1 MKKLVVLLLV
11 LLWPAVAARG
21 ETWTIDSGENH
32 VYYIETFGETLPEE
46 ACQALA
52 ATPFAGDASL
62 CGVLIDEVNREYPEA
77 NRQMLLLALQHEGT
91 TLLVDGTEWPDT
103 GWEVWAASDTF
114 LREGED
120 FAISARPRYN
130 NLGQVMMVWPTIE
143 YGQEIFYIGG
153 YEGSSYVYSYTNLD
167 EQGNGVK
174 VTSEYPAY
182 AYQLIQVQGGRL
194 GGMKSYWVGKPARL
208 DIITAAEF
216 PNTQEKLQTLDNAPW
231 SGIGGAYVHTANLRE
246 QPTGKSRSLGVYRWA
261 IGEKLG
267 SAPGTEWPWYQL
279 RIGDTVGWMSGAYV
293 IDDHGQ
299 APPPAVAQC
308 SREIILHL
316 SPNGDVKQT
325 LPAGTA
331 MQILADCDG
340 WYHVVLPEGDMTWRL
355 AAEGTYGYVRMSDVA
370 EYATLLNMKYGVVCE
385 GGQ

>member
-11 LLWPAVAARG
+11 LLWPAMAARG
-21 ETWTIDSGENH
+21 ETWTIDTGENH
-32 VYYIETFGETLPEE
+32 VYSIETFGETLPEE
-46 ACQALA
+46 ARQALA

-62 CGVLIDEVNREYPEA
+62 CGVLINEANKEYPDQ

-103 GWEVWAASDTF
+103 GWEVWVASDTF
-114 LREGED
+114 LREGEE
-120 FAISARPRYN
+120 FAINAQPKYN
-130 NLGQVMMVWPTIE
+130 NLGQVIMVWPTIE

-174 VTSEYPAY
+174 VTSDYPAY

-194 GGMKSYWVGKPARL
+194 GGMKSYWVGKPARM
-208 DIITAAEF
+208 DIMTAAEF
-216 PNTQEKLQTLDNAPW
+216 PNTREKLQALDNAPW
-231 SGIGGAYVHTANLRE
+231 SGIGGTYVHTANLRE
-246 QPTGKSRSLGVYRWA
+246 QPTGRSRSLGVYRWA

-267 SAPGTEWPWYQL
+267 SVPGTEWPWYQL
-279 RIGDTVGWMSGAYV
+279 RIGDTVGWMSGSYV
-293 IDDHGQ
+293 MDDHGQ

-308 SREIILHL
+308 SGEISLYL
-316 SPNGDVKQT
+316 SPDGEVKQT
-325 LPAGTA
+325 LPAGTV

-340 WYHVVLPEGDMTWRL
+340 WYHVVLPEEEGTWHL
-355 AAEGTYGYVRMSDVA
+355 AASGTFGYVRMSDVT
-370 EYATLLNMKYGVVCE
+370 EYATLVNMKYGVAK
-385 GGQ
+385 